1 MATNDFAWIYLL
13 IFIIIPLAR
22 LIPRLLRRRNMSH
35 TQKPQSSFENPYNP
49 RMSENV
55 RKQNIDESR
64 FQTSDMRVLAQLGNG
79 VNKFEK
85 IQKNTNLTRN
95 ELNTILEQL
104 EKDGLMQVKQK
115 NGPFGKSIELH
126 LTAKGTRKFHS

>member
-1 MATNDFAWIYLL
+1 
-13 IFIIIPLAR
+13 
-22 LIPRLLRRRNMSH
+22 MSH
-35 TQKPQSSFENPYNP
+35 AQKPQSSFENPYNP

-126 LTAKGTRKFHS
+126 LTAKGARKFHS